1 MNINVE
7 TKFNVG
13 DEVWVADYFYDTV
26 YPSKHTFKVSEI
38 NIEIDASQ
46 LIIYYWVTM
55 DAGDCKTIDKY
66 SESVCFSTYEECT
79 KWCDEHNN

>member
-1 MNINVE
+1 MNVNVK

-13 DEVWVADYFYDTV
+13 DEVWVSGYFHDTFF
-26 YPSKHTFKVSEI
+26 PSKHSLKISEI

-46 LIIYYWVTM
+46 LIIYYLVTM
-55 DAGDCKTIDKY
+55 DYGGLTTIDKY
-66 SESVCFSTYEECT
+66 SENACFSTYEECT